1 MMSRRA
7 FNIAMVVALLV
18 VGVIAFRHYFSPGA
32 VVRRKLV
39 AAVASFEDERLLAVM
54 ATVSRTYS
62 DPWGLDYET
71 LGGYL
76 HETMETY
83 DDLRVDYV
91 LARPEVGDGEVRIGI
106 EFVLWGR
113 YEGTKGYVIGSIS
126 DPCTATLLW
135 RKETP
140 GWRIAST
147 PRLDIPE
154 LRAELETRY
163 RAQGTGHRPP

>member
-1 MMSRRA
+1 MSRRA
-7 FNIAMVVALLV
+7 VTIAVVAALLV
-18 VGVIAFRHYFSPGA
+18 VGVMAFRHYFSPGE
-32 VVRRKLV
+32 VVNRKLV
-39 AAVASFEDERLLAVM
+39 ATIDAFEDERMLALM
-54 ATVSRTYS
+54 SAVSRKYS

-91 LARPEVGDGEVRIGI
+91 LTRPEVRKGEVRIDI

-113 YEGTKGYVIGSIS
+113 YQGTKGYVIGSIS

-135 RKETP
+135 REETP
-140 GWRIAST
+140 GWRLASI
-147 PRLDIPE
+147 PELDIPE
-154 LRAELETRY
+154 LHNELDSMRD
-163 RAQGTGHRPP
+163 RR